1 MLALTRPV
9 SPTIGECELT
19 HLERVPIDAGRAA
32 AQHAEYE
39 AALEVAGVRLVPVPA
54 APELP
59 DAVFVEDTAVVVA
72 EVAVLARP
80 GAASRRPEVETVAPV
95 LVARRPIRRIEAPG
109 TLDGGD
115 VLVVG
120 RDVFVGTSRRTN
132 EAGAAGLAAILEPL
146 GYAVHTVAVTGCL
159 HLKTAVT
166 ALSRDTVLLNPE
178 WVDAGRF
185 ADYRVVEVAP
195 GEPMAANVLRL
206 PDRVLMATG
215 HPETASRIQGALEG
229 DGETAGVV
237 EVDVSELAKA
247 EAGVTC
253 CSILLTD

>member
-1 MLALTRPV
+1 
-9 SPTIGECELT
+9 
-19 HLERVPIDAGRAA
+19 
-32 AQHAEYE
+32 
-39 AALEVAGVRLVPVPA
+39 
-54 APELP
+54 
-59 DAVFVEDTAVVVA
+59 
-72 EVAVLARP
+72 
-80 GAASRRPEVETVAPV
+80 VAPI
-95 LVARRPIRRIEAPG
+95 LAAHRPIRRIEAPG

-120 RDVFVGTSRRTN
+120 RTVFVGTSQRTN

-146 GYAVHTVAVTGCL
+146 GYAVHSVMVDGCL

-166 ALSRDTVLLNPE
+166 ALSEDTVLLNPA

-206 PDRVLMATG
+206 PDRVLMAAG
-215 HPETASRIQGALEG
+215 HPETAARIRDALDG
-229 DGETAGVV
+229 DARTAGVV
-237 EVDVSELAKA
+237 QVDVSELAKA

-253 CSILLTD
+253 CSILLEEPDA